1 MTVLPHR
8 RELFFVKFTP
18 RNTLLNTLLLYLVCS
33 PRVFFLFCFLI
44 LVAPLITTQPQG
56 GPVTD
61 SDNVTLFCNASGNP
75 VPTISWTRNGS
86 VLTSSVLRISFG
98 AESRE
103 LTITIVNRTD
113 RGEYRCAAN
122 NSVGIVT
129 SNAATLD
136 VQCKYTSCLFEYNM
150 TGKTSVSGVTT
161 LYLVT
166 RLTSMVL
173 T

>member
-1 MTVLPHR
+1 M
-8 RELFFVKFTP
+8 FT
-18 RNTLLNTLLLYLVCS
+18 
-33 PRVFFLFCFLI
+33 
-44 LVAPLITTQPQG
+44 VAPQITPQPQG
-56 GPVTD
+56 GQVIEGNIVTF
-61 SDNVTLFCNASGNP
+61 SCNASGNP
-75 VPTISWTRNGS
+75 VPTITWTRNGS

-103 LTITIVNRTD
+103 LTIRIVNRKD
-113 RGEYRCAAN
+113 RGEYRCVAN
-122 NSVGIVT
+122 NSVGNVT

-136 VQCKYTSCLFEYNM
+136 VQCKYTSCLFEYDM
-150 TGKTSVSGVTT
+150 TGKTSASGVTT